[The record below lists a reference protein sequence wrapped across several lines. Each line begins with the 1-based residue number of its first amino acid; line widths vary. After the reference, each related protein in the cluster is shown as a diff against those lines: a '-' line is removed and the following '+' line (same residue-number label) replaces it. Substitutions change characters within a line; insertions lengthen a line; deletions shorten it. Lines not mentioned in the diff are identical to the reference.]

1 MPGFPMAPTTTLAD
15 FLLKHG
21 FRRHAL
27 VRNEIG
33 HLQLVGLLQNAPV
46 DILVDT
52 GAASTVVD
60 LSYCRAKGI
69 PTRDTGKLGGGAGGI
84 TLAIHALDGATLS
97 LDGQP
102 LRSDGVYAVDLTHV
116 NEGLVTKGAS
126 RVQGVLGADVLAY
139 HQAVIDYATMSLFL
153 RHPNA

>member
-1 MPGFPMAPTTTLAD
+1 MGNTTVLAE
-15 FLLKHG
+15 FLSQRG
-21 FRRHAL
+21 FRRHTL
-27 VRNEIG
+27 VHNQIG

-46 DILVDT
+46 DLLLDT
-52 GAASTVVD
+52 GAASPVVD

-97 LDGQP
+97 LDGYA
-102 LRSDGVYAVDLTHV
+102 LRSDGIYAVDLTHV

-126 RVQGVLGADVLAY
+126 RVQGVLGADVLTY

>member
-1 MPGFPMAPTTTLAD
+1 MGNTMVLAE
-15 FLLKHG
+15 FLSHHG
-21 FRRHAL
+21 FRRHTL
-27 VRNEIG
+27 VRNQIG

-46 DILVDT
+46 DILLDT

-60 LSYCRAKGI
+60 LSYCTAKGI
-69 PTRDTGKLGGGAGGI
+69 PTRETGKLGGGAGGI

-97 LDGQP
+97 LDGYV
-102 LRSDGVYAVDLTHV
+102 LRSDGIYAVDLTHV

-126 RVQGVLGADVLAY
+126 RVQGVLGADVLTY

>member
-1 MPGFPMAPTTTLAD
+1 LATR
-15 FLLKHG
+15 FSPARAG
-21 FRRHAL
+21 SQQ
-27 VRNEIG
+27 IG
-33 HLQLVGLLQNAPV
+33 HLQLVGFLQNVPV

-60 LSYCRAKGI
+60 LSYCKAKGI

-84 TLAIHALDGATLS
+84 TLAIHALDGTTLT
-97 LDGQP
+97 LDGYP
-102 LRSDGVYAVDLTHV
+102 LRSNGIYALDLTHV

-126 RVQGVLGADVLAY
+126 RVQAVLGADVLTY

-153 RHPNA
+153 RHQKE